1 MTRLLVSVRNAKE
14 AKTAWLAGAGLID
27 AKEPSRGPLGSCDEA
42 TWAAVAEAVGTRAP
56 LSAALGEWSE
66 WADCEDSQVR
76 ESLSALRGYRY
87 AKLGP
92 ANSRFDDGRGWSE
105 TLSRLHGLGPRDL
118 AWIAVVYAD
127 GDRCAAT
134 DRESILQAALRTG
147 CAGLLI
153 DTWDKCRRHDWND
166 DWRLFVTK
174 ARSEG
179 LIVALAGGL
188 TMKTMRRLEGLSP
201 DWFAVRGAAC
211 LGGSRNDRV
220 SFRRVRKL
228 AKTYS

>member
-1 MTRLLVSVRNAKE
+1 
-14 AKTAWLAGAGLID
+14 
-27 AKEPSRGPLGSCDEA
+27 
-42 TWAAVAEAVGTRAP
+42 
-56 LSAALGEWSE
+56 
-66 WADCEDSQVR
+66 
-76 ESLSALRGYRY
+76 
-87 AKLGP
+87 
-92 ANSRFDDGRGWSE
+92 
-105 TLSRLHGLGPRDL
+105 
-118 AWIAVVYAD
+118 
-127 GDRCAAT
+127 
-134 DRESILQAALRTG
+134 
-147 CAGLLI
+147 
-153 DTWDKCRRHDWND
+153 
-166 DWRLFVTK
+166 VTK